1 LLAMYVASPSVCF
14 FCSRC
19 CDCLCILPKAS
30 AAAFCQE
37 LQEMDGWAAHIIGD
51 VIEGT
56 GVARI
61 M

>member
-1 LLAMYVASPSVCF
+1 LLVPCAS
-14 FCSRC
+14 RHA
-19 CDCLCILPKAS
+19 LCILPKDS

-51 VIEGT
+51 VVEGS

-61 M
+61 T

>member
-1 LLAMYVASPSVCF
+1 MPCEQCRPACVIH
-14 FCSRC
+14 CSR
-19 CDCLCILPKAS
+19 DLLCILPKAS

-37 LQEMDGWAAHIIGD
+37 LQEMDGWAAHVIGD
-51 VIEGT
+51 IVEGT